1 MAQPAPAMPSPGTAT
16 GVAAG
21 SSAGAATPGWQTCA
35 AMASS
40 DAARLACF
48 DNWARS
54 QRGEA
59 VVPAPLASTQGAAAG
74 ALQPGPSAAT
84 TPLATAPAA
93 PPTAAPAAT
102 AHAAAEA
109 AAPSAAV
116 PPAPAIAVI
125 ESGCH
130 AGQYSNLS
138 RFWELEQGTDCGTFG
153 IRGFRPISL
162 SVVSSDSVNRQPS
175 SPTPG
180 HTAATATNYRNTE
193 NRIQLSI
200 RTKIAKDLLTRDGPL
215 KDSLW
220 FAYTQQSYW
229 QLFSG
234 SLSRPFRATDHEPE
248 LIYVYPTNVEL
259 PGRWRMTY
267 GGLAINHQS
276 NGQNLPLSRSWNRTY
291 LMAGFEQGNT
301 YAVQARIWKR
311 LRERSGS
318 DDNPDISDLV
328 GRGEVAAYWNVN
340 KDNTLGL
347 TVRHSLARQA
357 NGSVRLEWLKALAPQ
372 SPDKPSGLRLHT
384 QLFTG
389 YGDSMIDYNRRR
401 TMISVGLSLVD
412 F

>member
-1 MAQPAPAMPSPGTAT
+1 MPAASAAAQPPSSTSQPP
-16 GVAAG
+16 
-21 SSAGAATPGWQTCA
+21 SST
-35 AMASS
+35 
-40 DAARLACF
+40 
-48 DNWARS
+48 S
-54 QRGEA
+54 Q
-59 VVPAPLASTQGAAAG
+59 
-74 ALQPGPSAAT
+74 
-84 TPLATAPAA
+84 
-93 PPTAAPAAT
+93 PPTATSQPAAARPEST
-102 AHAAAEA
+102 AAAEA
-109 AAPSAAV
+109 IAPAPALT
-116 PPAPAIAVI
+116 PAPAIAVI
-125 ESGCH
+125 ERGCH

-138 RFWELEQGTDCGTFG
+138 RFWELEDGTDCGTFG

-162 SVVSSDSVNRQPS
+162 SVVSSDGVNRQPT

-200 RTKIAKDLLTRDGPL
+200 RTKIAKDLLTHDGPL

-248 LIYVYPTNVEL
+248 LIYVYPTNIEM
-259 PGRWRMTY
+259 PAGWRMTY

-291 LMAGFEQGNT
+291 LMAGFENGNR

-347 TVRHSLARQA
+347 TVRHSLSRQA

-372 SPDKPSGLRLHT
+372 SADKPSGLRLHT
-384 QLFTG
+384 QIFSG

-401 TMISVGLSLVD
+401 TLISVGLSLVD

>member
-1 MAQPAPAMPSPGTAT
+1 MAQAQPAPVAAPSPAP
-16 GVAAG
+16 ASRA
-21 SSAGAATPGWQTCA
+21 SSATAPATPPAGWQTCTTLA
-35 AMASS
+35 AS
-40 DAARLACF
+40 DSARLACF

-54 QRGEA
+54 VRGEPG
-59 VVPAPLASTQGAAAG
+59 VPAASAAA
-74 ALQPGPSAAT
+74 QPPSSMSQ
-84 TPLATAPAA
+84 
-93 PPTAAPAAT
+93 PPTATSQPAAARPEST
-102 AHAAAEA
+102 AAAEA
-109 AAPSAAV
+109 IAPAPALT
-116 PPAPAIAVI
+116 PAPAIAVI
-125 ESGCH
+125 ERGCH

-138 RFWELEQGTDCGTFG
+138 RFWELEDGTDCGTFG

-162 SVVSSDSVNRQPS
+162 SVVSSDGVNRQPT

-200 RTKIAKDLLTRDGPL
+200 RTKIAKDLLTHDGPL

-259 PGRWRMTY
+259 PAGWRMTY

-291 LMAGFEQGNT
+291 LMAGFERGNS

-347 TVRHSLARQA
+347 TVRHSLSRQA

-372 SPDKPSGLRLHT
+372 SADKPSGLRLHT
-384 QLFTG
+384 QIFSG

-401 TMISVGLSLVD
+401 TLISVGLSLVD